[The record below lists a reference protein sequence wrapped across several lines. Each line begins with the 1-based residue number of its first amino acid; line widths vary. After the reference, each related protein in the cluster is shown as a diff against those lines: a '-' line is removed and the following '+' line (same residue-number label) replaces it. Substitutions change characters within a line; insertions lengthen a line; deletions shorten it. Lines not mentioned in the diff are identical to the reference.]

1 MIYKRI
7 ILACLFVLLAP
18 ALGGAGT
25 VKIAV
30 LPWKVNSA
38 ENMDFVK
45 EAMSDMLASR
55 LGSHASVEVAR
66 PDLVKGALGAH
77 AGAVTD
83 GAAMDAGRKLAVDY
97 VVYGSLTIFGSTVSL
112 DAKVVNIA
120 NGKISPVYSK
130 AEGLDSVVGMAEKI
144 SADVLAISGA
154 VAPAAPAEASAPLP
168 SGAVTTG
175 VVGAAPAP
183 EGVKED
189 GGFIIKPKEGPKPV
203 QWKSAPMDGFH
214 SALSAADLD
223 RDGKKELFI
232 ISSSGFTVAVPTG
245 DGIKVV
251 KEFKSPTGYTNV
263 SVAAMDSDGDG
274 APEVY
279 LSRVYSNRPS
289 SVVVEFKDG
298 EYRETITGVGWLAR
312 AARTGA
318 GAPVLIGQRFRD
330 KDGFYGPVVELRK
343 EGGRVVEKGAFE
355 GDLPRGV
362 DLYRFDTFD
371 FTGDGE
377 RELVAV
383 DSRNYL
389 RVYRR
394 GDKGG
399 WKEEW
404 KSTEFYGGTLSLVA
418 FSKDDPNGSVYKP
431 VPIEGGFFHAD
442 IDKDGKTELI
452 IKRNIPGGLG
462 RWAESPSSFKE
473 SEILSLSW
481 DKDGVARVKENWKSQ
496 KVEGYMA
503 DFIID
508 DLDGDGTDEI
518 TMLIV
523 EETGKLF
530 GKPKTYI
537 LSYRVSI

>member
-1 MIYKRI
+1 M
-7 ILACLFVLLAP
+7 LLLP
-18 ALGGAGT
+18 AWGWTKT

-38 ENMDFVK
+38 GDMDFVK

-55 LGSHASVEVAR
+55 LGSHGSVEVAR
-66 PDLVKGALGAH
+66 PDLVKGALGAN
-77 AGAVTD
+77 ASVTD

-97 VVYGSLTIFGSTVSL
+97 VVYGSLTIFGSAISL

-120 NGKISPVYSK
+120 DGKISPLYSK

-154 VAPAAPAEASAPLP
+154 VAPAEAAAPLP
-168 SGAVTTG
+168 SSAVKVTTG

-183 EGVKED
+183 EAAKED

-203 QWKSAPMDGFH
+203 QWKSALMDGFY

-223 RDGKKELFI
+223 RDGKKEIFI
-232 ISSSGFTVAVPTG
+232 VSSSGLTVAVPTG
-245 DGIKVV
+245 DGLKVV

-274 APEVY
+274 GPEVY
-279 LSRVYSNRPS
+279 LSRVSGNRPS
-289 SVVVEFKDG
+289 SVVVEYKGG

-312 AARTGA
+312 AARTGK

-343 EGGRVVEKGAFE
+343 EGGKVIEKGAFE

-377 RELVAV
+377 SELVAV

-404 KSTEFYGGTLSLVA
+404 KSTEFYGGTLSFVA
-418 FSKDDPNGSVYKP
+418 FTKDDPNGSVYKP

-481 DKDGVARVKENWKSQ
+481 DKDGLARVKENWKSQ
-496 KVEGYMA
+496 KVQGYMA